1 MGVYS
6 KKCVEIGGF
15 LELEEYKG
23 EEYYSNL
30 IALNTARNALLYV
43 IKTKK
48 IEKLYIPTY
57 ICSAIIGVLERA
69 QIKYVFYGIGRDF
82 LPNFSGQIGENE
94 AIYIVNYYG
103 MLNCDNIKQLKSEY
117 GNIIVDN
124 AHAFFAK
131 PIEGIDTIYS
141 CRKFFGVSD
150 GAYLSTDR
158 FIDENL
164 ETDVSYERMFHILGR
179 YEKSAHEFYKEFR
192 KVEESFDELPLMFMS
207 KLTTNMMRKIDYLEC
222 RTKRTNNFIS
232 YNEGLKDINLL
243 KIRNIEGAYT
253 YPLYLENAQ
262 ELREKMIRER
272 IYISLLWPNVTS
284 GIDEN
289 DMALEYSKNIL
300 PLPCDQRMNAEDIE
314 RIIKFILSEYR

>member
-15 LELEEYKG
+15 LELEKYKG

-124 AHAFFAK
+124 AQAFFAK

-232 YNEGLKDINLL
+232 YNQGLKDINLL
-243 KIRNIEGAYT
+243 KICRRI
-253 YPLYLENAQ
+253 
-262 ELREKMIRER
+262 LR
-272 IYISLLWPNVTS
+272 
-284 GIDEN
+284 
-289 DMALEYSKNIL
+289 
-300 PLPCDQRMNAEDIE
+300 
-314 RIIKFILSEYR
+314 